1 MGLDR
6 EKFEWLLGK
15 GLRHGGS
22 THSVEDV
29 IAGLRSGE
37 LQSFHNDDGM
47 IMTMIADYPQKKVL
61 EVFMALGS
69 QDAISDL
76 FTNEVVKH
84 GEEVGADYAR
94 ALVRPGLVDLFKGLD
109 CKPRGTVL
117 YRAFGAEV

>member
-1 MGLDR
+1 MALDR

-61 EVFMALGS
+61 EMFMALGN
-69 QDAISDL
+69 QDAISSL
-76 FTNEVVKH
+76 FDKEVVNY
-84 GEEVGADYAR
+84 GQEIGADYVR
-94 ALVRPGLVDLFKGLD
+94 AIVRPGLVDLFKSLEG
-109 CKPRGTVL
+109 KPRGTIM
-117 YRAFGAEV
+117 YRALGAEV

>member
-6 EKFEWLLGK
+6 EKFEWLLSK

-61 EVFMALGS
+61 EMFMALGN
-69 QDAISDL
+69 QEAISSL
-76 FTNEVVKH
+76 FDKEVVNY
-84 GEEVGADYAR
+84 GQEIGADYVR
-94 ALVRPGLVDLFKGLD
+94 AIVRPGLVDLFKSLEG
-109 CKPRGTVL
+109 KPRGTIM
-117 YRAFGAEV
+117 YRALGAEV

>member
-6 EKFEWLLGK
+6 EKFEWLLSK

-61 EVFMALGS
+61 EMFMALGN
-69 QDAISDL
+69 QDAISSL
-76 FTNEVVKH
+76 FDKEVVNY
-84 GEEVGADYAR
+84 GQEIGADYVR
-94 ALVRPGLVDLFKGLD
+94 AIVRPGLVDLFKSLEG
-109 CKPRGTVL
+109 KPRGTIM
-117 YRAFGAEV
+117 YRALGAEV

>member
-1 MGLDR
+1 MALDR
-6 EKFEWLLGK
+6 EKFEWLLSK

-61 EVFMALGS
+61 EMFMALGN
-69 QDAISDL
+69 QDAISSL
-76 FTNEVVKH
+76 FDKEVVNY
-84 GEEVGADYAR
+84 GQEIGADYVR
-94 ALVRPGLVDLFKGLD
+94 AIVRPGLVDLFKSLEG
-109 CKPRGTVL
+109 KPRGTIM
-117 YRAFGAEV
+117 YRALGAEV